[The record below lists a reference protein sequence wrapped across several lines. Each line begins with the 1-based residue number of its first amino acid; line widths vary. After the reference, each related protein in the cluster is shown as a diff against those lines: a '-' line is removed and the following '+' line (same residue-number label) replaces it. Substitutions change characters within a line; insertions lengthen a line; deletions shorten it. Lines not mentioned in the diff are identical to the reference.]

1 MSIIAN
7 VNAQWWKPQHH
18 YYDTVEYVV
27 MYELTFREDTAHLDC
42 YRTENH
48 MLSIGKKRDVSSFRG
63 YGTYRHNME
72 LKKAGDSGLT
82 EELIK
87 TGRIGKVFSDVPSSA
102 IRCSI
107 FKNMTSK
114 NITTIDHIYMQG
126 MYEYEESFNAFN
138 WQITAETD
146 TINNY
151 VCQKAI
157 CDFGGRTWE
166 AWFTSELPFSDGPYK
181 FCNLLNIFMI
191 VIKLGNYR
199 CTHQYISMYVAK
211 FGYIFKNT
219 FLRIYIRYCS
229 DNAVFGMPEVSLGI
243 TPGFG
248 GTQRLARAISVSKAK
263 EMLFTGKSVKADE
276 AYRIGLVNCVYPQAE
291 LMAGAMKLAETIA
304 RNAPIAVRQCK
315 KAVNEGLDVDLEAG
329 LSLESKLF
337 GDCFE
342 TQDQREGMSAFLEK
356 RKGVQFVNG

>member
-1 MSIIAN
+1 MKKSLILLAFMSIIAN

-27 MYELTFREDTAHLDC
+27 MYELTFREDTARLDC

-166 AWFTSELPFSDGPYK
+166 ACFTSELPFSDGPYK
-181 FCNLLNIFMI
+181 FCNLPGLILN
-191 VIKLGNYR
+191 
-199 CTHQYISMYVAK
+199 VADTENHYSWK
-211 FGYIFKNT
+211 FLSIE
-219 FLRIYIRYCS
+219 RPS
-229 DNAVFGMPEVSLGI
+229 
-243 TPGFG
+243 
-248 GTQRLARAISVSKAK
+248 
-263 EMLFTGKSVKADE
+263 
-276 AYRIGLVNCVYPQAE
+276 E
-291 LMAGAMKLAETIA
+291 LMMVYEVINDRIQTTKEGFFKLQKRYKVSHTIGDA
-304 RNAPIAVRQCK
+304 TTNNDFVK
-315 KAVNEGLDVDLEAG
+315 KAVEYERAKNNPIER
-329 LSLESKLF
+329 F
-337 GDCFE
+337 
-342 TQDQREGMSAFLEK
+342 
-356 RKGVQFVNG
+356 

>member
-1 MSIIAN
+1 MKKSLILLAFMSIIAN
-7 VNAQWWKPQHH
+7 VNAQWWKPHHH

-181 FCNLLNIFMI
+181 FCNLPGLILNVADTENHYSWKFLSIERPSEVMMVYE
-191 VIKLGNYR
+191 VINDRIQTTKEGFFKL
-199 CTHQYISMYVAK
+199 QK
-211 FGYIFKNT
+211 
-219 FLRIYIRYCS
+219 RYK
-229 DNAVFGMPEVSLGI
+229 VSH
-243 TPGFG
+243 T
-248 GTQRLARAISVSKAK
+248 
-263 EMLFTGKSVKADE
+263 
-276 AYRIGLVNCVYPQAE
+276 IGDATTNNDFV
-291 LMAGAMKLAETIA
+291 
-304 RNAPIAVRQCK
+304 K
-315 KAVNEGLDVDLEAG
+315 KAVEYERAKNNPIER
-329 LSLESKLF
+329 F
-337 GDCFE
+337 
-342 TQDQREGMSAFLEK
+342 
-356 RKGVQFVNG
+356 

>member
-1 MSIIAN
+1 MKKSLILLAFMSIIAN

-27 MYELTFREDTAHLDC
+27 MYELTFREDTAHLDR

-181 FCNLLNIFMI
+181 FCNLPGLILN
-191 VIKLGNYR
+191 
-199 CTHQYISMYVAK
+199 VADTENHYSWK
-211 FGYIFKNT
+211 FLSIE
-219 FLRIYIRYCS
+219 RPS
-229 DNAVFGMPEVSLGI
+229 
-243 TPGFG
+243 
-248 GTQRLARAISVSKAK
+248 
-263 EMLFTGKSVKADE
+263 
-276 AYRIGLVNCVYPQAE
+276 E
-291 LMAGAMKLAETIA
+291 LMMVYEVINDRIQTTKEGFFKLQKRYKVSHTIGDA
-304 RNAPIAVRQCK
+304 TTNNDFVK
-315 KAVNEGLDVDLEAG
+315 KAVEYERAKNNPIER
-329 LSLESKLF
+329 F
-337 GDCFE
+337 
-342 TQDQREGMSAFLEK
+342 
-356 RKGVQFVNG
+356 

>member
-1 MSIIAN
+1 MKKLLILLAFMSIMTN

-126 MYEYEESFNAFN
+126 MYEYEEYFNAFN

-181 FCNLLNIFMI
+181 FCNLPGLILNIADTE
-191 VIKLGNYR
+191 NHY
-199 CTHQYISMYVAK
+199 SWK
-211 FGYIFKNT
+211 FLSIE
-219 FLRIYIRYCS
+219 RPS
-229 DNAVFGMPEVSLGI
+229 
-243 TPGFG
+243 
-248 GTQRLARAISVSKAK
+248 
-263 EMLFTGKSVKADE
+263 
-276 AYRIGLVNCVYPQAE
+276 E
-291 LMAGAMKLAETIA
+291 LMMVYEVINDRIQTTKEGFFKLQKRYKVSHTIGDA
-304 RNAPIAVRQCK
+304 TTNNDFVK
-315 KAVNEGLDVDLEAG
+315 KAVEYERAKNNPIER
-329 LSLESKLF
+329 F
-337 GDCFE
+337 
-342 TQDQREGMSAFLEK
+342 
-356 RKGVQFVNG
+356 

>member
-1 MSIIAN
+1 MKKSLILLAFMSIIAN

-114 NITTIDHIYMQG
+114 NITTIDHLYMQG

-181 FCNLLNIFMI
+181 FCNLPGLILN
-191 VIKLGNYR
+191 
-199 CTHQYISMYVAK
+199 VADTENHYSWK
-211 FGYIFKNT
+211 FLSIE
-219 FLRIYIRYCS
+219 RPS
-229 DNAVFGMPEVSLGI
+229 
-243 TPGFG
+243 
-248 GTQRLARAISVSKAK
+248 
-263 EMLFTGKSVKADE
+263 
-276 AYRIGLVNCVYPQAE
+276 E
-291 LMAGAMKLAETIA
+291 LMMVYEVINDRIQTTKEGFFKLQKRYKVSHTIGDA
-304 RNAPIAVRQCK
+304 TTNNDFVK
-315 KAVNEGLDVDLEAG
+315 KAVEYERAKNNPIER
-329 LSLESKLF
+329 F
-337 GDCFE
+337 
-342 TQDQREGMSAFLEK
+342 
-356 RKGVQFVNG
+356 

>member
-1 MSIIAN
+1 MKNSLILLAFMSIIAN

-181 FCNLLNIFMI
+181 FCNLPGLILN
-191 VIKLGNYR
+191 VTDTENHY
-199 CTHQYISMYVAK
+199 SWK
-211 FGYIFKNT
+211 FLSIE
-219 FLRIYIRYCS
+219 RPS
-229 DNAVFGMPEVSLGI
+229 
-243 TPGFG
+243 
-248 GTQRLARAISVSKAK
+248 
-263 EMLFTGKSVKADE
+263 
-276 AYRIGLVNCVYPQAE
+276 E
-291 LMAGAMKLAETIA
+291 LMMVYEVINDRIQTTKEGFFKLQKRYKVSHTIGDA
-304 RNAPIAVRQCK
+304 TTNNDFVK
-315 KAVNEGLDVDLEAG
+315 KAVEYERAKNNPIER
-329 LSLESKLF
+329 F
-337 GDCFE
+337 
-342 TQDQREGMSAFLEK
+342 
-356 RKGVQFVNG
+356 

>member
-1 MSIIAN
+1 MKKLLILLAFMSIIAN

-27 MYELTFREDTAHLDC
+27 MYELTFREDTERLDR

-87 TGRIGKVFSDVPSSA
+87 TGRIGKVFSDVPPSA

-181 FCNLLNIFMI
+181 FCNLPGLILN
-191 VIKLGNYR
+191 
-199 CTHQYISMYVAK
+199 VADTENHYSWK
-211 FGYIFKNT
+211 FLSIE
-219 FLRIYIRYCS
+219 RPS
-229 DNAVFGMPEVSLGI
+229 
-243 TPGFG
+243 
-248 GTQRLARAISVSKAK
+248 
-263 EMLFTGKSVKADE
+263 
-276 AYRIGLVNCVYPQAE
+276 E
-291 LMAGAMKLAETIA
+291 LMMVYEVINDRIQTTKEGFFKLQKRYKVSHTIGDA
-304 RNAPIAVRQCK
+304 TTNNDFVK
-315 KAVNEGLDVDLEAG
+315 KAVEYERAKNNPIER
-329 LSLESKLF
+329 F
-337 GDCFE
+337 
-342 TQDQREGMSAFLEK
+342 
-356 RKGVQFVNG
+356 

>member
-1 MSIIAN
+1 MKKSLILLAFMSIIAN

-181 FCNLLNIFMI
+181 FCNLPGLLLN
-191 VIKLGNYR
+191 
-199 CTHQYISMYVAK
+199 VADTENHYSWK
-211 FGYIFKNT
+211 FLSIE
-219 FLRIYIRYCS
+219 RPS
-229 DNAVFGMPEVSLGI
+229 
-243 TPGFG
+243 
-248 GTQRLARAISVSKAK
+248 
-263 EMLFTGKSVKADE
+263 
-276 AYRIGLVNCVYPQAE
+276 E
-291 LMAGAMKLAETIA
+291 LMMVYEVINDRIQTTKEGFFKLQKRNKVSHTIGDA
-304 RNAPIAVRQCK
+304 TTNNDFVK
-315 KAVNEGLDVDLEAG
+315 KAVEYERAKNNPIER
-329 LSLESKLF
+329 F
-337 GDCFE
+337 
-342 TQDQREGMSAFLEK
+342 
-356 RKGVQFVNG
+356 

>member
-1 MSIIAN
+1 MKKSLILLAFMSIIAN

-181 FCNLLNIFMI
+181 FCNLPGLILN
-191 VIKLGNYR
+191 
-199 CTHQYISMYVAK
+199 VADTENHYSWK
-211 FGYIFKNT
+211 FLSIE
-219 FLRIYIRYCS
+219 RPS
-229 DNAVFGMPEVSLGI
+229 
-243 TPGFG
+243 
-248 GTQRLARAISVSKAK
+248 
-263 EMLFTGKSVKADE
+263 
-276 AYRIGLVNCVYPQAE
+276 E
-291 LMAGAMKLAETIA
+291 LMMVYEVINDRIQTTKEGFFKLQKRYKVSHTIGDA
-304 RNAPIAVRQCK
+304 TTNNDFVK
-315 KAVNEGLDVDLEAG
+315 KAVEYERTKNNPIER
-329 LSLESKLF
+329 F
-337 GDCFE
+337 
-342 TQDQREGMSAFLEK
+342 
-356 RKGVQFVNG
+356 

>member
-1 MSIIAN
+1 MKKSLILLAFMSIIAN

-157 CDFGGRTWE
+157 CGFGGRTWE

-181 FCNLLNIFMI
+181 FCNLPGLILN
-191 VIKLGNYR
+191 
-199 CTHQYISMYVAK
+199 VADTENHYSWK
-211 FGYIFKNT
+211 FLSIE
-219 FLRIYIRYCS
+219 RPS
-229 DNAVFGMPEVSLGI
+229 
-243 TPGFG
+243 
-248 GTQRLARAISVSKAK
+248 
-263 EMLFTGKSVKADE
+263 
-276 AYRIGLVNCVYPQAE
+276 E
-291 LMAGAMKLAETIA
+291 LMMVYEVINDRIQTTKEGFFKLQKRYKVSHTIGDA
-304 RNAPIAVRQCK
+304 TTNNDFVK
-315 KAVNEGLDVDLEAG
+315 KAVEYERAKNNPIER
-329 LSLESKLF
+329 F
-337 GDCFE
+337 
-342 TQDQREGMSAFLEK
+342 
-356 RKGVQFVNG
+356 

>member
-1 MSIIAN
+1 MKKSLILLAFMSIIAN

-27 MYELTFREDTAHLDC
+27 MYELTFREDTARLDC

-181 FCNLLNIFMI
+181 FCNLPGLILN
-191 VIKLGNYR
+191 
-199 CTHQYISMYVAK
+199 VADTENHYSWK
-211 FGYIFKNT
+211 FLSIE
-219 FLRIYIRYCS
+219 RPS
-229 DNAVFGMPEVSLGI
+229 
-243 TPGFG
+243 
-248 GTQRLARAISVSKAK
+248 
-263 EMLFTGKSVKADE
+263 
-276 AYRIGLVNCVYPQAE
+276 E
-291 LMAGAMKLAETIA
+291 LMMVYEVINDRIQTTKEGFFKLQKRYKVSHTIGDA
-304 RNAPIAVRQCK
+304 TTNNDFVK
-315 KAVNEGLDVDLEAG
+315 KAVEYERAKNNPIER
-329 LSLESKLF
+329 F
-337 GDCFE
+337 
-342 TQDQREGMSAFLEK
+342 
-356 RKGVQFVNG
+356 

>member
-1 MSIIAN
+1 MKKSLILLVFMSIMIN

-27 MYELTFREDTAHLDC
+27 MYELTFREDTAYLDRC
-42 YRTENH
+42 RTENH

-181 FCNLLNIFMI
+181 FCNLPGLILN
-191 VIKLGNYR
+191 
-199 CTHQYISMYVAK
+199 VADTENHYSWK
-211 FGYIFKNT
+211 FLSIE
-219 FLRIYIRYCS
+219 RPS
-229 DNAVFGMPEVSLGI
+229 
-243 TPGFG
+243 
-248 GTQRLARAISVSKAK
+248 
-263 EMLFTGKSVKADE
+263 
-276 AYRIGLVNCVYPQAE
+276 E
-291 LMAGAMKLAETIA
+291 LMMVYEVINDRIQTTKEGFFKLQKRYKVSHTIGDA
-304 RNAPIAVRQCK
+304 TTNNDFVK
-315 KAVNEGLDVDLEAG
+315 KAVEYERAKNNPIER
-329 LSLESKLF
+329 F
-337 GDCFE
+337 
-342 TQDQREGMSAFLEK
+342 
-356 RKGVQFVNG
+356 

>member
-1 MSIIAN
+1 MKKSLILLAFMSIIAN

-181 FCNLLNIFMI
+181 FCNLPGLILNIADTE
-191 VIKLGNYR
+191 NHY
-199 CTHQYISMYVAK
+199 SWK
-211 FGYIFKNT
+211 FLSIE
-219 FLRIYIRYCS
+219 RPS
-229 DNAVFGMPEVSLGI
+229 
-243 TPGFG
+243 
-248 GTQRLARAISVSKAK
+248 
-263 EMLFTGKSVKADE
+263 
-276 AYRIGLVNCVYPQAE
+276 E
-291 LMAGAMKLAETIA
+291 LMMVYEVINDIIQTTKEGFFKLQKRYKVSHTIGDA
-304 RNAPIAVRQCK
+304 TTNNDFVK
-315 KAVNEGLDVDLEAG
+315 KAVEYERAKNNPIER
-329 LSLESKLF
+329 F
-337 GDCFE
+337 
-342 TQDQREGMSAFLEK
+342 
-356 RKGVQFVNG
+356 

>member
-1 MSIIAN
+1 MKKSLILLVFMSIIAN

-181 FCNLLNIFMI
+181 FCNLPGLILN
-191 VIKLGNYR
+191 
-199 CTHQYISMYVAK
+199 VADTENHYSWK
-211 FGYIFKNT
+211 FLSIE
-219 FLRIYIRYCS
+219 RPS
-229 DNAVFGMPEVSLGI
+229 
-243 TPGFG
+243 
-248 GTQRLARAISVSKAK
+248 
-263 EMLFTGKSVKADE
+263 
-276 AYRIGLVNCVYPQAE
+276 E
-291 LMAGAMKLAETIA
+291 LMMVYEVINDRIQTTKEGFFKLQKRYKVSHTIGDA
-304 RNAPIAVRQCK
+304 TTNNDFVK
-315 KAVNEGLDVDLEAG
+315 KAVEYERAKNNPIER
-329 LSLESKLF
+329 F
-337 GDCFE
+337 
-342 TQDQREGMSAFLEK
+342 
-356 RKGVQFVNG
+356 

>member
-1 MSIIAN
+1 MKNSLILLAFMSIIAN

-87 TGRIGKVFSDVPSSA
+87 TGRIGKVFSDVPSSV

-181 FCNLLNIFMI
+181 FCNLPGLILN
-191 VIKLGNYR
+191 
-199 CTHQYISMYVAK
+199 VADTENHYSWK
-211 FGYIFKNT
+211 FLSIE
-219 FLRIYIRYCS
+219 RPS
-229 DNAVFGMPEVSLGI
+229 
-243 TPGFG
+243 
-248 GTQRLARAISVSKAK
+248 
-263 EMLFTGKSVKADE
+263 
-276 AYRIGLVNCVYPQAE
+276 E
-291 LMAGAMKLAETIA
+291 LMMVYEVINDRIQTTKEGFFKLQKRYKVSHTIGDA
-304 RNAPIAVRQCK
+304 TTNNDFVK
-315 KAVNEGLDVDLEAG
+315 KAVEYERAKNNPIE
-329 LSLESKLF
+329 
-337 GDCFE
+337 
-342 TQDQREGMSAFLEK
+342 
-356 RKGVQFVNG
+356 QF

>member
-1 MSIIAN
+1 MKKSLILLAFMSIIAN

-27 MYELTFREDTAHLDC
+27 MYELTFREDTANLDC

-114 NITTIDHIYMQG
+114 NITTIDNIYMQG

-181 FCNLLNIFMI
+181 FCNLPGLILN
-191 VIKLGNYR
+191 
-199 CTHQYISMYVAK
+199 VADTENHYSWK
-211 FGYIFKNT
+211 FLSIE
-219 FLRIYIRYCS
+219 RPS
-229 DNAVFGMPEVSLGI
+229 
-243 TPGFG
+243 
-248 GTQRLARAISVSKAK
+248 
-263 EMLFTGKSVKADE
+263 
-276 AYRIGLVNCVYPQAE
+276 E
-291 LMAGAMKLAETIA
+291 LMMVYEVINDRIQTTKEGFFKLQKRYKVSHTIGDA
-304 RNAPIAVRQCK
+304 TTNNDFVK
-315 KAVNEGLDVDLEAG
+315 KAVEYERAKNNPIER
-329 LSLESKLF
+329 F
-337 GDCFE
+337 
-342 TQDQREGMSAFLEK
+342 
-356 RKGVQFVNG
+356 

>member
-1 MSIIAN
+1 MKKSLILLAFMSIIAN

-181 FCNLLNIFMI
+181 FCGLPGLILNIADTE
-191 VIKLGNYR
+191 NHY
-199 CTHQYISMYVAK
+199 SW
-211 FGYIFKNT
+211 N
-219 FLRIYIRYCS
+219 FLSIERPS
-229 DNAVFGMPEVSLGI
+229 
-243 TPGFG
+243 
-248 GTQRLARAISVSKAK
+248 
-263 EMLFTGKSVKADE
+263 
-276 AYRIGLVNCVYPQAE
+276 E
-291 LMAGAMKLAETIA
+291 LMMVYEVINDRIQTTKEGFFKLQKRYKVSHTIGDA
-304 RNAPIAVRQCK
+304 TTNNDFVK
-315 KAVNEGLDVDLEAG
+315 KAVEYERAKNNPIER
-329 LSLESKLF
+329 F
-337 GDCFE
+337 
-342 TQDQREGMSAFLEK
+342 
-356 RKGVQFVNG
+356 

>member
-1 MSIIAN
+1 MKKSLILLAFMSIIAN

-27 MYELTFREDTAHLDC
+27 MYELTFREDTAYLDRC
-42 YRTENH
+42 RTENH

-166 AWFTSELPFSDGPYK
+166 AWFTSEFPFSDGPYK
-181 FCNLLNIFMI
+181 FCGLPGLILNIADTE
-191 VIKLGNYR
+191 NHY
-199 CTHQYISMYVAK
+199 SWK
-211 FGYIFKNT
+211 FLSIE
-219 FLRIYIRYCS
+219 RPS
-229 DNAVFGMPEVSLGI
+229 
-243 TPGFG
+243 
-248 GTQRLARAISVSKAK
+248 
-263 EMLFTGKSVKADE
+263 
-276 AYRIGLVNCVYPQAE
+276 E
-291 LMAGAMKLAETIA
+291 LMMVYEVINDRIQTTKEGFFKLQKRYKVSHTIGDA
-304 RNAPIAVRQCK
+304 TTNNDFVK
-315 KAVNEGLDVDLEAG
+315 KAVEYERAKNNPIER
-329 LSLESKLF
+329 F
-337 GDCFE
+337 
-342 TQDQREGMSAFLEK
+342 
-356 RKGVQFVNG
+356 

>member
-1 MSIIAN
+1 MKKSLILLAFMSIIAN

-181 FCNLLNIFMI
+181 FCNLPGLILN
-191 VIKLGNYR
+191 
-199 CTHQYISMYVAK
+199 VADTENHYSWK
-211 FGYIFKNT
+211 FLSIE
-219 FLRIYIRYCS
+219 RPS
-229 DNAVFGMPEVSLGI
+229 
-243 TPGFG
+243 
-248 GTQRLARAISVSKAK
+248 
-263 EMLFTGKSVKADE
+263 
-276 AYRIGLVNCVYPQAE
+276 E
-291 LMAGAMKLAETIA
+291 LMMVYEVINDRIQTTKEGFFKLQKRYKVSHTIGDA
-304 RNAPIAVRQCK
+304 TTNNDFVK
-315 KAVNEGLDVDLEAG
+315 KAVEYERAKNNLIER
-329 LSLESKLF
+329 F
-337 GDCFE
+337 
-342 TQDQREGMSAFLEK
+342 
-356 RKGVQFVNG
+356 

>member
-1 MSIIAN
+1 MKKSLILLAFMSIIAN

-27 MYELTFREDTAHLDC
+27 MYELTFREDTAHLDR

-72 LKKAGDSGLT
+72 LKEAGDSGLT

-87 TGRIGKVFSDVPSSA
+87 TGRIGKVFSDVQSSA

-181 FCNLLNIFMI
+181 FCNLPGLILN
-191 VIKLGNYR
+191 
-199 CTHQYISMYVAK
+199 VADTENHYSWK
-211 FGYIFKNT
+211 FLSIE
-219 FLRIYIRYCS
+219 RPS
-229 DNAVFGMPEVSLGI
+229 
-243 TPGFG
+243 
-248 GTQRLARAISVSKAK
+248 
-263 EMLFTGKSVKADE
+263 
-276 AYRIGLVNCVYPQAE
+276 E
-291 LMAGAMKLAETIA
+291 LMMVYEVINDRIQTTKEGFFKLQKRYKVSHTIGDA
-304 RNAPIAVRQCK
+304 TTNNAFVK
-315 KAVNEGLDVDLEAG
+315 KAVEYERAKNNPIER
-329 LSLESKLF
+329 F
-337 GDCFE
+337 
-342 TQDQREGMSAFLEK
+342 
-356 RKGVQFVNG
+356 

>member
-1 MSIIAN
+1 MKKSLILLAFMSIIAN
-7 VNAQWWKPQHH
+7 VYAQWWKPQHH

-181 FCNLLNIFMI
+181 FCGLPGLILNIADTE
-191 VIKLGNYR
+191 NHY
-199 CTHQYISMYVAK
+199 SWK
-211 FGYIFKNT
+211 FLSIE
-219 FLRIYIRYCS
+219 RPS
-229 DNAVFGMPEVSLGI
+229 
-243 TPGFG
+243 
-248 GTQRLARAISVSKAK
+248 
-263 EMLFTGKSVKADE
+263 
-276 AYRIGLVNCVYPQAE
+276 E
-291 LMAGAMKLAETIA
+291 LMMVYEVINDRIQTTMEGFFKLQKRYKVSHTIGDA
-304 RNAPIAVRQCK
+304 TTNNDFVK
-315 KAVNEGLDVDLEAG
+315 KAVEYERAKNNPIER
-329 LSLESKLF
+329 F
-337 GDCFE
+337 
-342 TQDQREGMSAFLEK
+342 
-356 RKGVQFVNG
+356 

>member
-1 MSIIAN
+1 MKKSLILLAFMSIIAN

-72 LKKAGDSGLT
+72 LKEAGDSGLT

-181 FCNLLNIFMI
+181 FCNLPGLILN
-191 VIKLGNYR
+191 
-199 CTHQYISMYVAK
+199 VADTENHYSWK
-211 FGYIFKNT
+211 FLSIEKP
-219 FLRIYIRYCS
+219 S
-229 DNAVFGMPEVSLGI
+229 
-243 TPGFG
+243 
-248 GTQRLARAISVSKAK
+248 
-263 EMLFTGKSVKADE
+263 
-276 AYRIGLVNCVYPQAE
+276 E
-291 LMAGAMKLAETIA
+291 LMMVYEVINDRIQTTKEGFFKLQKRYKVSHTIGDA
-304 RNAPIAVRQCK
+304 TTNNAFVK
-315 KAVNEGLDVDLEAG
+315 KAVEYERAKNNPIER
-329 LSLESKLF
+329 F
-337 GDCFE
+337 
-342 TQDQREGMSAFLEK
+342 
-356 RKGVQFVNG
+356 

>member
-1 MSIIAN
+1 MKKSLILLVFMSIMIN

-82 EELIK
+82 GELIK

-181 FCNLLNIFMI
+181 FCGLPGLILNIADTE
-191 VIKLGNYR
+191 NHY
-199 CTHQYISMYVAK
+199 SWK
-211 FGYIFKNT
+211 FLSIE
-219 FLRIYIRYCS
+219 RPS
-229 DNAVFGMPEVSLGI
+229 
-243 TPGFG
+243 
-248 GTQRLARAISVSKAK
+248 
-263 EMLFTGKSVKADE
+263 
-276 AYRIGLVNCVYPQAE
+276 E
-291 LMAGAMKLAETIA
+291 LMMVYEVINDRIQTTKEGFFKLQKRYKVSHTIGDA
-304 RNAPIAVRQCK
+304 TTNNDFVK
-315 KAVNEGLDVDLEAG
+315 KAVEYERAKNNPIER
-329 LSLESKLF
+329 F
-337 GDCFE
+337 
-342 TQDQREGMSAFLEK
+342 
-356 RKGVQFVNG
+356 

>member
-1 MSIIAN
+1 MKKSLILLSFISIMIN

-27 MYELTFREDTAHLDC
+27 MYELTFREDTAHLDR

-48 MLSIGKKRDVSSFRG
+48 MLSIGKKHEVSSFRG

-181 FCNLLNIFMI
+181 FCNLPGLILNIADTE
-191 VIKLGNYR
+191 NHY
-199 CTHQYISMYVAK
+199 SWK
-211 FGYIFKNT
+211 FLSIE
-219 FLRIYIRYCS
+219 RPS
-229 DNAVFGMPEVSLGI
+229 
-243 TPGFG
+243 
-248 GTQRLARAISVSKAK
+248 
-263 EMLFTGKSVKADE
+263 
-276 AYRIGLVNCVYPQAE
+276 E
-291 LMAGAMKLAETIA
+291 LMMVYEVINDRIQTTKEGFFKLQKRYKVSHTIGDA
-304 RNAPIAVRQCK
+304 TTNNDFVK
-315 KAVNEGLDVDLEAG
+315 KAVEYERAKNNPIER
-329 LSLESKLF
+329 F
-337 GDCFE
+337 
-342 TQDQREGMSAFLEK
+342 
-356 RKGVQFVNG
+356 

>member
-1 MSIIAN
+1 MKKSLILLAFMSIIAN

-87 TGRIGKVFSDVPSSA
+87 TGRIGKVLSDVPSSA

-138 WQITAETD
+138 WQITDETD

-181 FCNLLNIFMI
+181 FCNLPGLILN
-191 VIKLGNYR
+191 
-199 CTHQYISMYVAK
+199 VADTENHYSWK
-211 FGYIFKNT
+211 FLSIE
-219 FLRIYIRYCS
+219 RPS
-229 DNAVFGMPEVSLGI
+229 
-243 TPGFG
+243 
-248 GTQRLARAISVSKAK
+248 
-263 EMLFTGKSVKADE
+263 
-276 AYRIGLVNCVYPQAE
+276 E
-291 LMAGAMKLAETIA
+291 LMMVYEVINDRIQTTKEGFFKLQKRYKVSHTIGDA
-304 RNAPIAVRQCK
+304 TTNNDFVK
-315 KAVNEGLDVDLEAG
+315 KAVEYERAKNNPIER
-329 LSLESKLF
+329 F
-337 GDCFE
+337 
-342 TQDQREGMSAFLEK
+342 
-356 RKGVQFVNG
+356 

>member
-1 MSIIAN
+1 MSIMTN

-27 MYELTFREDTAHLDC
+27 MYELTFREDTAHLNH

-48 MLSIGKKRDVSSFRG
+48 MLSIGKKRDVSSFRA
-63 YGTYRHNME
+63 YSTYRRHME
-72 LKKAGDSGLT
+72 LKKAGDSGIT
-82 EELIK
+82 DELIK

-166 AWFTSELPFSDGPYK
+166 AWFTLELPFCDGPYK
-181 FCNLLNIFMI
+181 FCGLPGLILNIADTQNHYSWKFLSIEKPSEVMMVYDRI
-191 VIKLGNYR
+191 EERTHTTKNDFFKLQDRNK
-199 CTHQYISMYVAK
+199 ISHNISDMS
-211 FGYIFKNT
+211 
-219 FLRIYIRYCS
+219 S
-229 DNAVFGMPEVSLGI
+229 DN
-243 TPGFG
+243 
-248 GTQRLARAISVSKAK
+248 
-263 EMLFTGKSVKADE
+263 
-276 AYRIGLVNCVYPQAE
+276 
-291 LMAGAMKLAETIA
+291 
-304 RNAPIAVRQCK
+304 
-315 KAVNEGLDVDLEAG
+315 KAVQKVIEYER
-329 LSLESKLF
+329 SKNNPIERF
-337 GDCFE
+337 
-342 TQDQREGMSAFLEK
+342 
-356 RKGVQFVNG
+356 